1 MEIHQEGGAIED
13 NTHRS
18 YTMAWC
24 IVVDLTESTRA
35 LVPGRCHLH
44 MFGLAAAIALRQQ

>member
-1 MEIHQEGGAIED
+1 MEIHQEGSAIED
-13 NTHRS
+13 STHRP

-44 MFGLAAAIALRQQ
+44 MFGLAAAIPLRQQ